1 MRHHKYNP
9 DYQFVVD
16 PMEFDKYTDRN
27 ILQFCLGATMY
38 MPGTKDFAQAIMTR
52 KYPGLTSMVMCFEDA
67 CLLSDVPK
75 AEENVHTLLEY
86 LYEQIESGNLSR
98 EDIPLI
104 FVRVRSVEQFRHFAE
119 QLNGK
124 QVRILA
130 GVNFPKFDT
139 SNGEAYYSYL
149 RELNEKYGDILY
161 GMPIIESSS
170 VAMKETRMEE
180 LLGIKKILDKYRDI
194 VLQVRVGAT
203 DFSSYFGAR
212 RSINYSVYDIMVV
225 REILCDILNIFE
237 RYNEYVIS
245 GPVWEYFR
253 ANKTMK
259 FEDLP
264 KYDFSNDLIK
274 RETIFNEEVDGL
286 LREVM
291 LDKANGFVG
300 RTIIHPTHLK
310 FVNGLQAVIR
320 EEYEDALQILGSDV
334 NEGGVIKSKGSGKMN
349 EIKPHTNW
357 AKKIFWRAK
366 VYGVI
371 ENQAEY
377 LKLINVD

>member
-274 RETIFNEEVDGL
+274 RETIFNEAVDGL

-334 NEGGVIKSKGSGKMN
+334 NEGGVIKSKGGGKMN